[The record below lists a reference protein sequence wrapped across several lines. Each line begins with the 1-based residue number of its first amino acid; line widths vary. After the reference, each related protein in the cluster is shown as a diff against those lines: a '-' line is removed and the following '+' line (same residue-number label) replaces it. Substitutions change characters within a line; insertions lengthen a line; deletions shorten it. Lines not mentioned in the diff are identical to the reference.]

1 MNAIARL
8 LGIKSTDEIDHIEM
22 KFAAWWSE
30 GRPVLVLLV
39 CLGLAA
45 LGAFFYY
52 RYQNEQPL
60 EKKKRRRILLTV
72 FRSGLLAVVGFV
84 LAEPIVSVSL
94 TEHPRPI
101 LLMLF
106 DSSDSMNLVDELST
120 EQADALDAMTPD
132 SINPSEQTR
141 LELLN
146 HALKNGALSEAVG
159 KLHEKFDVRY
169 YSTDEGHSI
178 KELGQQEETNTLESE
193 LTAEVQTTAI
203 GSSLD
208 ELNRRHGTRHLAG
221 VVVVSDFGQNAGN
234 PALTSA
240 EQLDV
245 PVIATGVGP
254 QEVIDVSIALQAPLV
269 LKQDENTSLSATL
282 RQQGATGS
290 SVSIQLFQRRLGTA
304 TDAVLEAEKLPIGT
318 PVVAVLEEGT
328 IDVDL
333 PYLPEQSGRF
343 EVIAEVSGLPGEV
356 SSRNNEAQREVII
369 RDESLNLFF
378 VEHEPTWEWRFVK
391 EVFHRDPLIGHEGFR
406 TFLRS
411 ADFKVRQSNDL
422 FVDRLVRPRD
432 EFFAND
438 VVLISDVPS
447 EMLTTPFQ
455 DQLVEYVERFGG
467 GLVIIAGPRFG
478 IGALQ
483 GTQLADMLPVVVDRS
498 LRPKPSKFQLSFTP
512 QAENNPFVN
521 LGDNPAQND
530 LAWNNMGNL
539 PWYQPVLRAH
549 PLATVLATHPADKT
563 VDNTDLQPIIATRR
577 YGKGEVV
584 YIGFNETWRLRRKYG
599 ERFYRQFWG
608 QMIYR
613 LGLGRALGQQKRFS
627 PSTDLSTYQTGER
640 VTVTVEAYNRN
651 YENLE
656 ETNLKARLLRQ
667 TAAGSQ
673 HIDDL
678 LIPLARDN
686 VVFET
691 SIPPLESGLYRLLVM
706 DPETNEEFEL
716 GFEVTTASRERLDVV
731 RNTSLQKQMGDVTGG
746 QACELYELPE
756 ILNQLEAQDIKQYTE
771 RQLPLWNT
779 WLILLLVLLVMHAE
793 WLARKLSN
801 LR

>member
-8 LGIKSTDEIDHIEM
+8 LGIKATDEINEIDI

-45 LGAFFYY
+45 LGVYFYS

-60 EKKKRRRILLTV
+60 QKKKRRRLLLTI
-72 FRSGLLAVVGFV
+72 FRSGLLAILGFI

-94 TEHPRPI
+94 TEHPRPL

-106 DSSDSMNLVDELST
+106 DGSDSMNLVDELSP
-120 EQADALDAMTPD
+120 EQADALDAMTPE
-132 SINPSEQTR
+132 SINPLEQTR

-146 HALKNGALSEAVG
+146 HTLKNGDLAKAVG
-159 KLHEKFDVRY
+159 GLHEKFDLRFY
-169 YSTDEGHSI
+169 TTSEGHSI
-178 KELGQQEETNTLESE
+178 RELDRQEDSKQIDGDLV
-193 LTAEVQTTAI
+193 ADIQTTAI

-245 PVIATGVGP
+245 PVFAAGVGP
-254 QEVIDVSIALQAPLV
+254 QEVVDVAITLQAPLV
-269 LKQDENTSLSATL
+269 LKQDENTSLAATL
-282 RQQGATGS
+282 RQQGATGAG
-290 SVSIQLFQRRLGTA
+290 VSIQLFQRRLGTA
-304 TDAVLEAEKLPIGT
+304 TDAVLEADKLPIGP
-318 PVVAVLEEGT
+318 PVAAVLEDGP

-343 EVIAEVSGLPGEV
+343 EIIAEVSGLPGEV
-356 SSRNNEAQREVII
+356 SSRNNEAIREVII

-467 GLVIIAGPRFG
+467 GLVVIAGPRFSV
-478 IGALQ
+478 GALQ

-512 QAENNPFVN
+512 QAETNPFVN
-521 LGDNPAQND
+521 LGDNPGQND
-530 LAWNNMGNL
+530 LAWNNMGSL

-549 PLATVLATHPADKT
+549 PLATVLATHPTDKT

-577 YGKGEVV
+577 FGKGEVV

-627 PSTDLSTYQTGER
+627 PTTDLTTYQTGER
-640 VTVTVEAYNRN
+640 VTVTVEAYNQN

-656 ETNLKARLLRQ
+656 VENLKARLLQQ
-667 TAAGSQ
+667 TSAGSQ
-673 HIDDL
+673 HVDDI

-691 SIPPLESGLYRLLVM
+691 SIPPLDSGQYRLLVM

-731 RNTSLQKQMGDVTGG
+731 RNTSLQQQIGDVTGG

-756 ILNQLEAQDIKQYTE
+756 VLNQLEAQDLKQYTE

-779 WLILLLVLLVMHAE
+779 WFILLLVLLVMHTE

>member
-1 MNAIARL
+1 MCIR
-8 LGIKSTDEIDHIEM
+8 D
-22 KFAAWWSE
+22 
-30 GRPVLVLLV
+30 
-39 CLGLAA
+39 
-45 LGAFFYY
+45 
-52 RYQNEQPL
+52 
-60 EKKKRRRILLTV
+60 
-72 FRSGLLAVVGFV
+72 
-84 LAEPIVSVSL
+84 
-94 TEHPRPI
+94 RPI
-101 LLMLF
+101 
-106 DSSDSMNLVDELST
+106 T
-120 EQADALDAMTPD
+120 AL
-132 SINPSEQTR
+132 
-141 LELLN
+141 
-146 HALKNGALSEAVG
+146 
-159 KLHEKFDVRY
+159 
-169 YSTDEGHSI
+169 
-178 KELGQQEETNTLESE
+178 
-193 LTAEVQTTAI
+193 
-203 GSSLD
+203 
-208 ELNRRHGTRHLAG
+208 
-221 VVVVSDFGQNAGN
+221 
-234 PALTSA
+234 
-240 EQLDV
+240 
-245 PVIATGVGP
+245 
-254 QEVIDVSIALQAPLV
+254 
-269 LKQDENTSLSATL
+269 
-282 RQQGATGS
+282 
-290 SVSIQLFQRRLGTA
+290 
-304 TDAVLEAEKLPIGT
+304 
-318 PVVAVLEEGT
+318 LEEGP

-343 EVIAEVSGLPGEV
+343 ELIAEVSGIPGEV
-356 SSRNNEAQREVII
+356 SSRNNSADREVII

-391 EVFHRDPLIGHEGFR
+391 EVFHRDPLIGYEGFR

-422 FVDRLVRPRD
+422 FVDRLVRPRE

-467 GLVIIAGPRFG
+467 GLVIIAGPRFS

-498 LRPKPSKFQLSFTP
+498 MRPKASKFQMFFTP
-512 QAENNPFVN
+512 QASNNPFVN
-521 LGDNPAQND
+521 LGDNSSQND
-530 LAWNNMGNL
+530 LAWNNMGNI

-549 PLATVLATHPADKT
+549 PLATVLATHPTDKT
-563 VDNTDLQPIIATRR
+563 VDNADLQPIIATRR
-577 YGKGEVV
+577 YGKGEVI

-627 PSTDLSTYQTGER
+627 PSTDLTTYQTGER
-640 VTVTVEAYNRN
+640 VTVTVEAYNSS
-651 YENLE
+651 YENLDVDGLE
-656 ETNLKARLLRQ
+656 ARLLRQ

-673 HIDDL
+673 PLDDIR
-678 LIPLARDN
+678 IPLARDN

-691 SIPPLESGLYRLLVM
+691 SIPPLEAGLYRLLVT

-731 RNTSLQKQMGDVTGG
+731 RNTSLQKQLGDISGG

-756 ILNQLEAQDIKQYTE
+756 ILGELEAQDIKQYTE

-779 WLILLLVLLVMHAE
+779 WLILMLVLIIMHTE

>member
-1 MNAIARL
+1 MNALARL
-8 LGIKSTDEIDHIEM
+8 LGIKSTDEIHDINL

-30 GRPVLVLLV
+30 GRPVLVFMV

-45 LGAFFYY
+45 LGALFYY
-52 RYQNEQPL
+52 RFQNEQPL
-60 EKKKRRRILLTV
+60 EKKKVRRIVLTA
-72 FRSGLLAVVGFV
+72 FRSLLLATIGFI

-106 DSSDSMNLVDELST
+106 DGSDSMNLVDELSN
-120 EQADALDAMTPD
+120 EQADALDQMTTE
-132 SINPSEQTR
+132 SIDPTLKTR

-146 HALKNGALSEAVG
+146 ASLKQG
-159 KLHEKFDVRY
+159 KLADAIGSLHEEFDVRY
-169 YSTDEGHSI
+169 YTTDKGHSI
-178 KELGQQEETNTLESE
+178 KELEQDAETQGLSDE
-193 LTAEVQTTAI
+193 LAAEIQTTAI

-240 EQLDV
+240 EQLKV
-245 PVIATGVGP
+245 PIYAAGVGP
-254 QEVIDVSIALQAPLV
+254 QEVIDVAIDLQAPLV
-269 LKQDENTSLSATL
+269 LKQDENTSVSATL
-282 RQQGATGS
+282 RQQGATGA

-304 TDAVLEAEKLPIGT
+304 EDAVIEADKLPIGE
-318 PVVAVLEEGT
+318 PVVTVLEDGP

-343 EVIAEVSGLPGEV
+343 ELIAEVSGLPGEV
-356 SSRNNEAQREVII
+356 NSRNNEADREVII

-378 VEHEPTWEWRFVK
+378 VEHEPTWEWRFIK
-391 EVFHRDPLIGHEGFR
+391 EVFHRDPLIGYEGFR

-422 FVDRLVRPRD
+422 FVDRLVRPRE

-467 GLVIIAGPRFG
+467 GLVIIAGPRFS

-498 LRPKPSKFQLSFTP
+498 MRPKASKFQMSFTP
-512 QAENNPFVN
+512 QASNNPFVN
-521 LGDNPAQND
+521 LGDSPNQNE
-530 LAWNNMGNL
+530 LAWNNMGNI

-549 PLATVLATHPADKT
+549 PLATVLATHPTDKT

-577 YGKGEVV
+577 FGKGEVI

-627 PSTDLSTYQTGER
+627 PSTDLTTYQTGER
-640 VTVTVEAYNRN
+640 VTVTVEAYNSN
-651 YENLE
+651 YENLDVDG
-656 ETNLKARLLRQ
+656 LQARLLRQ

-673 HIDDL
+673 PLDEIR
-678 LIPLARDN
+678 IPLARDN

-691 SIPPLESGLYRLLVM
+691 SIPPLEPGLYRLLVM
-706 DPETNEEFEL
+706 DPETKEEFEL

-731 RNTSLQKQMGDVTGG
+731 RNTSLQKQLGDISGG

-756 ILNQLEAQDIKQYTE
+756 ILSDLEAQDIKQYTE

-779 WLILLLVLLVMHAE
+779 WLILMLVLIIMHTE